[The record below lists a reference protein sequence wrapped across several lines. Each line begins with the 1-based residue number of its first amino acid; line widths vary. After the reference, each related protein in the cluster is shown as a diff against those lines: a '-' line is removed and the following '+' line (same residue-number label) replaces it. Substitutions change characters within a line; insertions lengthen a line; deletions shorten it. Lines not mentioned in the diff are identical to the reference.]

1 MQGRETEPQREM
13 LTGRQGGRAQ
23 HDRGRGDCH
32 VNGKEAL
39 GLGFVLIKLEA
50 MDRDG

>member
-1 MQGRETEPQREM
+1 
-13 LTGRQGGRAQ
+13 LTGRQGTTG

-39 GLGFVLIKLEA
+39 GLGFVLIKLDG
-50 MDRDG
+50 MDHDG